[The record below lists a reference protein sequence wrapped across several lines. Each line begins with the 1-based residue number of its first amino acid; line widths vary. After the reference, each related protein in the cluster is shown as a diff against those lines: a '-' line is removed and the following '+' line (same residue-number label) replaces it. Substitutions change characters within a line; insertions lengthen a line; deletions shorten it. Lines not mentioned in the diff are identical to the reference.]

1 MFSNFS
7 PNIIPFMS

>member
-7 PNIIPFMS
+7 PNLVPFMR